1 MLENAKVSIRNARRE
16 INDKLKKME
25 KDKLLSKDDAF
36 KQQEDVQK
44 LTDKFIEIADKT
56 YAEKEKEILEI

>member
-1 MLENAKVSIRNARRE
+1 
-16 INDKLKKME
+16 ME

>member
-1 MLENAKVSIRNARRE
+1 
-16 INDKLKKME
+16 ME

-44 LTDKFIEIADKT
+44 LTDRFIEMADKT
-56 YAEKEKEILEI
+56 YLEKEREILEI

>member
-1 MLENAKVSIRNARRE
+1 
-16 INDKLKKME
+16 ME

-56 YAEKEKEILEI
+56 YAEKEKEHPQNLILHYALPWIMRNFPVT